1 MAFQYWG
8 YNLIKQLS
16 KNFLSRSYGWRYGLQ
31 ILAGL
36 FLTTAIGSAFYRSAT
51 LYHPQRRAIMHL
63 KSQRRNVL
71 EMGPGGSGTDEV
83 RKLKSFKNQSLHIIT
98 VSAFMAS
105 FGISIP
111 IVYLV

>member
-1 MAFQYWG
+1 MFNRA
-8 YNLIKQLS
+8 
-16 KNFLSRSYGWRYGLQ
+16 YGWRYGLQ

-36 FLTTAIGSAFYRSAT
+36 ALITAIGSAFYRSAT
-51 LYHPQRRAIMHL
+51 LYHTQRRAILHL

-71 EMGPGGSGTDEV
+71 EIGPGGSGTEEV
-83 RKLKSFKNQSLHIIT
+83 RKLKSFKNLSLHIVT

-111 IVYLV
+111 IVYLVSKFLFTFVLSTS